1 MTQADGREGGA
12 RSCPHR
18 GSGGCFDCPPAP
30 SFSSPLGRTQA
41 ENHFGRVGTSIFFCF
56 CLRPDNQKRRGGGGG
71 VERRGEGEGE
81 SKKGQLKEG
90 CDQLARGRR
99 RWEQIFRGEPER
111 FLLWWRRY
119 GTSGQLS
126 IYCSCSSIGCFSFCD
141 LFLVLSCFVVSN
153 NAFLDPCLYL
163 LSTSLGA
170 TAICLRGSTFP
181 RCKMRD
187 VEHVRARDPAAVAPV
202 RARDLRFDVVT

>member
-1 MTQADGREGGA
+1 VRGPVHTVVAVGALTARPPPPSPPLLAGRRQKIISA
-12 RSCPHR
+12 ALVPVFFLLLLASRQPKKKRR
-18 GSGGCFDCPPAP
+18 GWWC
-30 SFSSPLGRTQA
+30 RK
-41 ENHFGRVGTSIFFCF
+41 E
-56 CLRPDNQKRRGGGGG
+56 RRGGGGKQ
-71 VERRGEGEGE
+71 EGA
-81 SKKGQLKEG
+81 QLKEG